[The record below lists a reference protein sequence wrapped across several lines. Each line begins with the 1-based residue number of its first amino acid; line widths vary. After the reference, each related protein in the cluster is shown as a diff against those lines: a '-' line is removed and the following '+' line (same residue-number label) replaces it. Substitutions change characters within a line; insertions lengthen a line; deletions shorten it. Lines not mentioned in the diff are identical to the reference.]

1 MMYMEI
7 PDFLPRPL
15 YLNKVIPFIDKPLIK
30 VFTGQRRSGKSY
42 VMLQTIDYIRKQFP
56 ACDLIYLNKEDP
68 GLNEINNDTTLWNW
82 VKQNKRENVNC
93 FVFIDEVQEIT
104 HFEKALRGLL
114 ADGGF
119 DIYCT
124 GSNATLLSGELAT
137 LLSGRYI
144 EIAVHSLSYPEFLQ
158 FHQRDDNP
166 ASLLKYITQG
176 GMPFLIHLD
185 DNDQVRQ
192 EYLRNVMNTILF
204 RDVVQRFNI
213 RNYSFLNNLMAF
225 IADNTGSL
233 VTANRIGEFLKSQK
247 IAISTR
253 TIVDYLYFLES
264 SYLIHK
270 VARYDIMGKK
280 LFEINDKYY
289 FDDIGLRHTLK
300 PFDPKEVNKYIENL
314 VFRHLID
321 NDYQVNVG
329 KLGDKEID
337 FMASKGD
344 HKMYVQV
351 AINVSDEKTFA
362 REFGNLLQIHDNH
375 PKFVVTL
382 DEYAT
387 GNHQGVVHCNLRSFL
402 MRMESGVRS

>member
-1 MMYMEI
+1 M
-7 PDFLPRPL
+7 PDFLPRPV
-15 YLNKVIPFIDKPLIK
+15 YLNKVLPFIDKPLIK
-30 VFTGQRRSGKSY
+30 VFTGQRRSGKSF

-56 ACDLIYLNKEDP
+56 DCDLIYLNKEDP
-68 GLNEINNDTTLWNW
+68 GFDEITNDTDLWNW
-82 VKQNKRENVNC
+82 VKLKKRESVKC
-93 FVFIDEVQEIT
+93 FVFIDEVQEIA
-104 HFEKALRGLL
+104 HFEKALRGML

-137 LLSGRYI
+137 LLAGRYI

-158 FHQRDDNP
+158 FHQREDNS

-192 EYLRNVMNTILF
+192 EYLRNVLNTILF

-213 RNYSFLNNLMAF
+213 RNYSFLNNLMTF

-233 VTANRIGEFLKSQK
+233 VTANRIGDYLKSQN

-270 VARYDIMGKK
+270 VARYDITGKK

-289 FDDIGLRHTLK
+289 FEDIGLRHTLK
-300 PFDPKEVNKYIENL
+300 PYDPRDVNKYIENL
-314 VFRHLID
+314 VYRHLID
-321 NDYQVNVG
+321 NNFQVYVG

-337 FMASKGD
+337 FIASKGD
-344 HKMYVQV
+344 IKMYIQV

-362 REFGNLLQIHDNH
+362 REFGNLLQIPDNH
-375 PKFVVTL
+375 PKYVVTL

-387 GNHQGVVHCNLRSFL
+387 GNHQGVIHCNLREFL
-402 MRMESGVRS
+402 MRTD

>member
-1 MMYMEI
+1 MEI
-7 PDFLPRPL
+7 PDFLPRPA
-15 YLNKVIPFIDKPLIK
+15 YLDKVLPFIDKPLIK
-30 VFTGQRRSGKSY
+30 VFTGQRRCGKSY
-42 VMLQTIDYIRKQFP
+42 VLLQTMDYIRKQFP
-56 ACDLIYLNKEDP
+56 GCDQVYLNKEDP
-68 GLNEINNDTTLWNW
+68 GFDEIINDLTLWNW
-82 VKQNKRENVNC
+82 VKSKKQEKIKC

-104 HFEKALRGLL
+104 NFEKALRGML

-144 EIAVHSLSYPEFLQ
+144 EIAVHSLSYPEYLQ
-158 FHQRDDNP
+158 FHQREDNP
-166 ASLLKYITQG
+166 GSLLKYMTQG

-192 EYLRNVMNTILF
+192 EYLRNVLNTILF
-204 RDVVQRFNI
+204 RDIVQRFNI
-213 RNYSFLNNLMAF
+213 RNYSFLNNLMIF

-233 VTANRIGEFLKSQK
+233 VTANRISDFLKSQK

-270 VARYDIMGKK
+270 VARYDIAGKK
-280 LFEINDKYY
+280 FFEINDKYY
-289 FDDIGLRHTLK
+289 FEDIGLRHTLK
-300 PFDPKEVNKYIENL
+300 PFDPKDVNKYIESL
-314 VFRHLID
+314 VYRHLTD
-321 NDYQVNVG
+321 SNYQVYVG

-337 FMASKGD
+337 FIASKGEVTI
-344 HKMYVQV
+344 YIQV
-351 AINVSDEKTFA
+351 ALNVSDEKTFA
-362 REFGNLLQIHDNH
+362 REFGNLLLIHDNH
-375 PKFVVTL
+375 PKYVVTL

-387 GNHQGVVHCNLRSFL
+387 GNHQGIIHCNLREFL
-402 MRMESGVRS
+402 MRPY